1 MPKIDFSKIDDV
13 ADYTP
18 LPEGEYLC
26 RLTDIEETTTSQD
39 DDQWKLRFLVEAGE
53 YSDRYIFDSLFFT
66 PKAMPRVK
74 LICSRMRVD
83 VSGEVDLQPEHLLDR
98 KVLVTVTIGE
108 YEDEEGNSKRCN
120 RVPFA
125 GYDFAD
131 SDGDEDDGEDNVP
144 F

>member
-13 ADYTP
+13 NDFSP

-53 YSDRYIFDSLFFT
+53 YSGRYIFDNLFFS

-74 LICSRMRVD
+74 LISSRMRVD

-98 KVLVTVTIGE
+98 QVLVTVTIGE
-108 YEDEEGNSKRCN
+108 YEGEKRN
-120 RVPFA
+120 RVLFA

-131 SDGDEDDGEDNVP
+131 GNTGEDDGENVP

>member
-26 RLTDIEETTTSQD
+26 RLADVEESQTHQGD
-39 DDQWKLRFLVEAGE
+39 DMWNLKFVVEEGE
-53 YSDRYIFDSLFFT
+53 FTGRYIFDNLPFT

-83 VSGEVDLQPEHLLDR
+83 VSGEVDLRPEHLID
-98 KVLVTVTIGE
+98 KQVLVTVTIEE
-108 YEDEEGNSKRCN
+108 YEAEEGNTKRRN

-131 SDGDEDDGEDNVP
+131 SEGDEDDGEDNVP